1 MAKRSLARWIAPHI
15 NCGLGEDEQ
24 AEPGGPHDYG
34 GFNDEDYPMAKNS
47 TDLSKRKL
55 TDLTWT
61 GWLLIL
67 ATGIVIW
74 RVMIPWGDWV
84 YHHFPPGP
92 YPGLLL
98 AAPALIPGLL
108 FFAIG
113 ERILHA
119 LGFPIVKNKKKSDQ
133 SDI

>member
-1 MAKRSLARWIAPHI
+1 MARNP
-15 NCGLGEDEQ
+15 
-24 AEPGGPHDYG
+24 
-34 GFNDEDYPMAKNS
+34 

-55 TDLTWT
+55 TDLTLA

-67 ATGIVIW
+67 STIVVIW

-84 YHHFPPGP
+84 YHHFPPGH

-119 LGFPIVKNKKKSDQ
+119 LGFPIVKERKKPDEGNV
-133 SDI
+133 